1 MLERPKGP
9 NAGPWAVWKPGTPG
23 SLPPGCTHSPRSAA
37 VPGAALL
44 CCCWAGPSGGC
55 GCLSLLRGCFWS
67 PSRRTEEVYR
77 PSPREEARSFA
88 KRGVRRGPKGSKSSL
103 QPASCPTEE
112 GGAGEGTW
120 ALASCFAEVGVG
132 NKVGMSRRRAVC
144 SLCLSGK
151 RRRNRP
157 SLSFYALQKGGF

>member
-1 MLERPKGP
+1 MGKEAEGRDAGGTFRSLLKVPML
-9 NAGPWAVWKPGTPG
+9 APWAGRRPRTPG

-55 GCLSLLRGCFWS
+55 GCLSLPGGCFWL
-67 PSRRTEEVYR
+67 PSRKTGEVYS

-88 KRGVRRGPKGSKSSL
+88 KGVGGGGSKGSKSSL

-120 ALASCFAEVGVG
+120 TLASCFV
-132 NKVGMSRRRAVC
+132 
-144 SLCLSGK
+144 LCRSG
-151 RRRNRP
+151 
-157 SLSFYALQKGGF
+157 GGEQGRDG